1 MGRDRILHHPECTS
15 VLVRHII
22 LDHREI
28 VISRV
33 QPKKYDVQAV
43 RDSFPPEKAWSE
55 MQGDF
60 FCYLL
65 YRPIS
70 FWVTP
75 WFLNRRVPVMAVT
88 LGALCVAVTMV
99 TIAAVGGRFAWVGVA
114 LLGLTYHVLDCVDG
128 NMARTLGRST
138 RLGAILDGTVDM
150 IFWCLLLV
158 SLGLLVDHAGGTAF
172 GGHPVSVSL
181 LLCVLLLLNRQTRD
195 NFAVQNATQTY
206 FKPEKPQSIRAIDWL
221 MMILT
226 GLEFVYVFV
235 IAFAGLLGRLDW
247 ALMGIGTYVTAIFI
261 GALWMTFSKA
271 AELDSTTSSND
282 PR

>member
-1 MGRDRILHHPECTS
+1 VHHPERAQWRIRRI
-15 VLVRHII
+15 VLSN
-22 LDHREI
+22 REI
-28 VISRV
+28 IISRT
-33 QPKKYDVQAV
+33 QTKKYDVQAV

-75 WFLNRRVPVMAVT
+75 WFLNRRIPVTGVT
-88 LGALCVAVTMV
+88 LGAFCVAVTMLM
-99 TIAAVGGRFAWVGVA
+99 IAAGGGRFAWLGVA
-114 LLGLTYHVLDCVDG
+114 VLGLTYHVLDCVDG
-128 NMARTLGRST
+128 NMARTLGQST
-138 RLGAILDGTVDM
+138 RFGAILDGTVDM
-150 IFWCLLLV
+150 IFWCLLLI
-158 SLGLLVDHAGGTAF
+158 SLGFLVDHSGSMVF
-172 GGHPVSVSL
+172 GVNAISFSL
-181 LLCVLLLLNRQTRD
+181 ILCVLLLLNRQTRD

-206 FKPEKPQSIRAIDWL
+206 FKPEKPDSISLADWL

-235 IAFAGLLGRLDW
+235 IAGAGVIGRLDW
-247 ALMGIGTYVTAIFI
+247 ALMGIGAYVTAICI

-282 PR
+282 PH

>member
-1 MGRDRILHHPECTS
+1 MRVKQIVSSHWE
-15 VLVRHII
+15 II
-22 LDHREI
+22 
-28 VISRV
+28 ISLA
-33 QPKKYDVQAV
+33 QSKKYDVQAV

-70 FWVTP
+70 FWITP
-75 WFLNRRVPVMAVT
+75 WLLNRRVPVMAVT
-88 LGALCVAVTMV
+88 LGAFCIAVTIVMV
-99 TIAAVGGRFAWVGVA
+99 AAGGGRFAWVGVA
-114 LLGLTYHVLDCVDG
+114 VLGFTYHVLDCVDG
-128 NMARTLGRST
+128 NMARTLGQST

-150 IFWCLLLV
+150 IFWCLLLI
-158 SLGLLVDHAGGTAF
+158 SLGFLVDRSGTTVFGFHA
-172 GGHPVSVSL
+172 VSVSL

-206 FKPEKPQSIRAIDWL
+206 FKPEKPDSIRAADWL
-221 MMILT
+221 MMIVT

-235 IAFAGLLGRLDW
+235 IALAGLIGRLDW
-247 ALMGIGTYVTAIFI
+247 ALMGIGAYVTVICI

-271 AELDSTTSSND
+271 AELDSTTSSNG